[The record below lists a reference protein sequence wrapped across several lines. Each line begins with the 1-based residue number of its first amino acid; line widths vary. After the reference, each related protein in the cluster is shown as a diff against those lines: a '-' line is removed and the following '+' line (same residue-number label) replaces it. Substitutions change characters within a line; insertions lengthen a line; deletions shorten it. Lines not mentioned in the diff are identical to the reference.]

1 MLKLYLHLLA
11 YSYLPLLIYDLFI
24 LTLNVLFILLYKRGK
39 IDKIWGV

>member
-11 YSYLPLLIYDLFI
+11 YSYLLLLIYDLFI
-24 LTLNVLFILLYKRGK
+24 LTLNVLFILLYKLGK